1 MSAACLPRHPAAA
14 YLSLV
19 RPVSDDDFVIFPPFE
34 TFYIL
39 SLLSC
44 TESALIS
51 AEWVSRF
58 LPEYVKR
65 PEKFPPQSV
74 LNHLQNIA
82 LQGAAISRF
91 FWPVGNKYQRRG
103 AFLRERFKLDDSSPL
118 RSRELRNRME
128 HYDEYLDD
136 YFATERMVG
145 HILPDYVGPE
155 PVEEEVPYHLF
166 RAYFVDTGRVAILG
180 VRFELQPLVDEILR
194 LHHILR
200 NCDQTGSRFP
210 R

>member
-1 MSAACLPRHPAAA
+1 VA
-14 YLSLV
+14 YLFLV

-155 PVEEEVPYHLF
+155 PVEEECPTTCSVLISWIP
-166 RAYFVDTGRVAILG
+166 
-180 VRFELQPLVDEILR
+180 EE
-194 LHHILR
+194 
-200 NCDQTGSRFP
+200 SRFSVFDSSYSHSWTRFFDYITFYGTVTRLAP
-210 R
+210 DFHDE